1 VRLAGQIELQRGLG
15 NVEADVEDGV
25 VVLTHTCVDTSRDGC
40 RAEALKQRFEF
51 GTMGG
56 AERALWRITLRAYA
70 RHERSRSRR
79 RPPTCRREGD
89 PSLVS
94 ASQRTKW
101 TIFKIQGPK
110 AQRMT
115 QIRGSKAEI
124 RSPRSKVA
132 GLSVSVSLWFNP
144 EMVPGRGRFADF
156 CTFCHILSP
165 PERNAQLKSAYI
177 NVFF

>member
-1 VRLAGQIELQRGLG
+1 
-15 NVEADVEDGV
+15 
-25 VVLTHTCVDTSRDGC
+25 VDTSRDGC

-70 RHERSRSRR
+70 RHERSRTRR

-101 TIFKIQGPK
+101 TIFKIQGTEVGVLNNK
-110 AQRMT
+110 GAKM
-115 QIRGSKAEI
+115 QIQNPSAEI
-124 RSPRSKVA
+124 RM
-132 GLSVSVSLWFNP
+132 GLVSLLL
-144 EMVPGRGRFADF
+144 
-156 CTFCHILSP
+156 CC
-165 PERNAQLKSAYI
+165 
-177 NVFF
+177 